1 MQKVKRTMA
10 IISRFAFAVSL
21 SFSALMLP
29 SVATGQ
35 QATTEDA
42 RKSMAAQA
50 ERAGVIL
57 DRGEKPHYAKKFDL
71 SGLPN
76 YVPGKPLTGW
86 IRLHGSNYLVD
97 GKLGEYWQQGF
108 AKYQPRLRISFY
120 LPTAAVAFAS
130 LYYNQADLVMG
141 HRPGFYDLLAYQR
154 IMGFNPVEITAVT
167 GSYDVPG
174 WENSTVILVNND
186 NPLKAITMEQLDGV
200 FGAARDGGWAGTN
213 FRPDWARGPEKN
225 IRTWGQLGLTG
236 EWADKPINVYGF
248 NLRYNTST
256 DFADK
261 VLKASDK
268 WNENIHGF
276 AHIVQPNGKR
286 YIQADQI
293 TDALARDKYGIAFN
307 RYRGERPG
315 IRRLDV
321 AATEGGRFVEHT
333 LESVQ
338 NRSYPLYQEAYFYT
352 SVKPGAKMDPNVK
365 EFLRYVLSQ
374 EGQAEVMRDG
384 KYLPLTAE
392 VVRAQLQK
400 LDQETAAVEVEP

>member
-1 MQKVKRTMA
+1 MNTTTQCA
-10 IISRFAFAVSL
+10 
-21 SFSALMLP
+21 SALALALATL
-29 SVATGQ
+29 SVAGATNAQ
-35 QATTEDA
+35 QSTADDA
-42 RKSMAAQA
+42 KKSMAAQA

-57 DRGEKPHYAKKFDL
+57 ERGAQRHYTKNFDL
-71 SGLPN
+71 SGLPH
-76 YVPGKPLTGW
+76 YIPSKQLTGW

-108 AKYQPRLRISFY
+108 AKYQPKLRISFY

-154 IMGFNPVEITAVT
+154 VLGFNPVEITAVT
-167 GSYDVPG
+167 GSYDVAG
-174 WENSTVILVNND
+174 WENSTVILVNEG
-186 NPLKAITMEQLDGV
+186 NPLKGITMEQLDGV
-200 FGAARDGGWAGTN
+200 FGAARDGGWSGTN

-248 NLRYNTST
+248 NLRYNTAT

-268 WNENIHGF
+268 WNENIHAY
-276 AHIVQPNGKR
+276 AHIVKPDGKR

-315 IRRLDV
+315 LRRLDV
-321 AATEGGRFVEHT
+321 AAREGGPFVAHT
-333 LESVQ
+333 LENVQ
-338 NRSYPLYQEAYFYT
+338 DRSYPLYQEAYFYT
-352 SVKPGAKMDPNVK
+352 SVKPGTKMDPNVK

-374 EGQAEVMRDG
+374 EGQAEVMHDG
-384 KYLPLTAE
+384 KYLPLTAA
-392 VVRAQLQK
+392 VVREQLAK
-400 LDQETAAVEVEP
+400 LDQETEPVEVDP